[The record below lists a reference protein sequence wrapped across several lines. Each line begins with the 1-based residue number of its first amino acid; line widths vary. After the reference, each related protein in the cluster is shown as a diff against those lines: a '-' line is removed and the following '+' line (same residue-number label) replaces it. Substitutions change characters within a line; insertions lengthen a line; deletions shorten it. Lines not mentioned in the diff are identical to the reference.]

1 MTSTSPADDPRPLN
15 DLLQVG
21 DIVFIRVGNFLYRR
35 VAEATLSWTSHVGM
49 VHHRKDGEWMIAE
62 SAVPRSR
69 YCSLP
74 RFIRRSQAGMVSI
87 KRLRASPDATAQ
99 RQLADAAARRMGL
112 WYHLGFKLDSRLQ
125 FCSKFVYEVYRDA
138 LGIDV
143 GTVETFRQLLS
154 KNPNNSMAFW
164 RCWFL
169 GRIPWDR
176 RTVTPAAVYESPLL
190 VTVYENLPASFRP
203 QPATVESGRPLPPGG
218 S

>member
-1 MTSTSPADDPRPLN
+1 MRSTTQTAAPNN

-21 DIVFIRVGNFLYRR
+21 DIVFIRVANFLYRR

-49 VHHRKDGEWMIAE
+49 VHHRKNGVWMIAE

-74 RFIRRSQAGMVSI
+74 RFIRRSQDGMVSI
-87 KRLRASPDATAQ
+87 KRLRESPDAAAQ
-99 RQLADAAARRMGL
+99 TRLAAAAASRMGL
-112 WYHLGFKLDSRLQ
+112 WYHLGFKLDSKMQ
-125 FCSKFVYEVYRDA
+125 FCSKFVHEVYREA
-138 LGIDV
+138 LGVDV

-154 KNPNNSMAFW
+154 KDPSKPLTFW

-176 RTVTPAAVYESPLL
+176 RTVTPGSQYESPLL
-190 VTVYENLPASFRP
+190 TTVYENVPIAPSPAP
-203 QPATVESGRPLPPGG
+203 
-218 S
+218 